1 MWGSQY
7 FYRMFKLL
15 LILFLISYIV
25 YKVGGFIF
33 KVLFSGF
40 SEAQRQGNFN
50 SQRKQTQKRKA
61 PDSNLDIEHIPE
73 KNKKD
78 PNLKDGD
85 YIDYEEVD

>member
-1 MWGSQY
+1 
-7 FYRMFKLL
+7 MFKFL

-33 KVLFSGF
+33 KVLYSGF

-50 SQRKQTQKRKA
+50 SQHKAQKRKA
-61 PDSNLDIEHIPE
+61 PGSNLDIEHIPD

-78 PNLKDGD
+78 QKFKDGD
-85 YIDYEEVD
+85 YVDYEEVE